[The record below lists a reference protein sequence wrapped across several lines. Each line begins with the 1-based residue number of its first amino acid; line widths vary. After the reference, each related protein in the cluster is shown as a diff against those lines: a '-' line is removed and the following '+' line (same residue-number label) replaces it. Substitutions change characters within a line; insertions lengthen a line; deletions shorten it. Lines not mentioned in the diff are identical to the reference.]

1 LTADDLELT
10 ATLKVRC
17 GDGSHDA
24 FITLTAWGMVDFFTP
39 CSLLPPTVK
48 KLAGTKF
55 DCGKYLHRM
64 VQRLIQNFLLG
75 ELDELE
81 AKENVPHQA
90 LAFLRRWQGRL
101 MEGAMAK
108 LAQEGFDLSTENAL
122 KAALHLGDKH
132 LQCAAAVLAGA
143 QKQTSLIPDL
153 LEVARKQSSFCLQLA
168 ILWALTEMPDS
179 SALNFL
185 HQNFVR
191 SDLSPLFKIKIA
203 KALGQIGDDSSL
215 EYLTEVLRDE
225 NVIVRRAGAKALEQL
240 GDVRA
245 IPALV
250 QTLKHEKDEEVREAV
265 VKTLLSIG
273 EPTIPYIIE
282 ELPYHYFNR
291 YSLELAELLVN
302 FGEAAIPHLI
312 KALERDNISIREAA
326 IDILASIGK
335 PAVKVLVD
343 ALKSDNPLVRSGAGE
358 TLRKMEKMDSG
369 SFREAVHEINAKR
382 KGELQAKILEKRAK
396 ILEKWGVLKK

>member
-1 LTADDLELT
+1 
-10 ATLKVRC
+10 
-17 GDGSHDA
+17 
-24 FITLTAWGMVDFFTP
+24 
-39 CSLLPPTVK
+39 
-48 KLAGTKF
+48 
-55 DCGKYLHRM
+55 
-64 VQRLIQNFLLG
+64 
-75 ELDELE
+75 
-81 AKENVPHQA
+81 
-90 LAFLRRWQGRL
+90 
-101 MEGAMAK
+101 
-108 LAQEGFDLSTENAL
+108 
-122 KAALHLGDKH
+122 
-132 LQCAAAVLAGA
+132 
-143 QKQTSLIPDL
+143 
-153 LEVARKQSSFCLQLA
+153 
-168 ILWALTEMPDS
+168 
-179 SALNFL
+179 
-185 HQNFVR
+185 
-191 SDLSPLFKIKIA
+191 
-203 KALGQIGDDSSL
+203 
-215 EYLTEVLRDE
+215 VLRDE